1 MHRKGNPMQI
11 DKLETYKIAIDT
23 RNLEIKLFWQ
33 RSLFFAAFI
42 SAIFVGYS
50 SNGTEPF
57 SKLILSSLGFLLSF
71 AWLLANR
78 GSKYWYESW
87 ETKINEIE
95 DGYDNKLF
103 RPWKKPQD
111 KFFLYKARLYSV
123 SKIAIYVTD
132 LIFIGW
138 VIILLKESTIYF
150 KLPIEFESNN
160 CIAFFIYISVLIV
173 AIGLLLIKTKTTVP
187 KEVEAE
193 WKQK

>member
-1 MHRKGNPMQI
+1 MPKKEEELMPL
-11 DKLETYKIAIDT
+11 DKLEAYKIAIDT

-50 SNGTEPF
+50 STETDPF
-57 SKLILSSLGFLLSF
+57 SKLMLSSLGFLLSF
-71 AWLLANR
+71 AWVLANR

-87 ETKINEIE
+87 ETKIGEIE
-95 DGYDNKLF
+95 EGYDSKLF
-103 RPWKKPQD
+103 GPWKKPQD

-138 VIILLKESTIYF
+138 VIILVKEAISF
-150 KLPIEFESNN
+150 FQLPVNIEANS
-160 CIAFFIYISVLIV
+160 CTAFVVYI
-173 AIGLLLIKTKTTVP
+173 GFLLIAIYLLVRKTKTTVP
-187 KEVEAE
+187 KEASDE
-193 WKQK
+193 W

>member
-1 MHRKGNPMQI
+1 MTTKEEKLMPL
-11 DKLETYKIAIDT
+11 DKLEAYKIAIDT

-33 RSLFFAAFI
+33 RSLFFAAFT

-50 SNGTEPF
+50 SSEIEPF

-95 DGYDNKLF
+95 EGYDYKLF
-103 RPWKKPQD
+103 GPWTKPQD
-111 KFFLYKARLYSV
+111 KFFIYKARLYSV

-132 LIFIGW
+132 LIFIVW
-138 VIILLKESTIYF
+138 VILATKETIVF
-150 KLPIEFESNN
+150 FQLPVKIEQNS
-160 CIAFFIYISVLIV
+160 CTAFIIYMVFLII
-173 AIGLLLIKTKTTVP
+173 AIGLLIFKTRTTVP
-187 KEVEAE
+187 KDVSDK
-193 WKQK
+193 W

>member
-1 MHRKGNPMQI
+1 MPKEELMMEL
-11 DKLETYKIAIDT
+11 DKLEAYKIAIDT

-50 SNGTEPF
+50 SAETEPF
-57 SKLILSSLGFLLSF
+57 SKIMLSTLGFLLSF

-87 ETKINEIE
+87 ETKIEEIE
-95 DGYDNKLF
+95 EGYDFKLF
-103 RPWKKPQD
+103 GPWKKPQD
-111 KFFLYKARLYSV
+111 KFFLYKARLFSV

-138 VIILLKESTIYF
+138 VIILAKEVIGYF
-150 KLPIEFESNN
+150 QLPINLEQNSCFIFIIY
-160 CIAFFIYISVLIV
+160 IAFLIL
-173 AIGLLLIKTKTTVP
+173 AIGLLILKTRTTVP
-187 KEVEAE
+187 KEVSDK
-193 WKQK
+193 W

>member
-1 MHRKGNPMQI
+1 MQL
-11 DKLETYKIAIDT
+11 DKLEAYKIAIDT

-50 SNGTEPF
+50 SNGTEAL

-95 DGYDNKLF
+95 DNYDNKLF
-103 RPWKKPQD
+103 GPWKKPQD

-138 VIILLKESTIYF
+138 VIILLKESAGYF
-150 KLPIEFESNN
+150 KLPVKLDSDG
-160 CIAFFIYISVLIV
+160 CVALFIFASALII
-173 AIGLLLIKTKTTVP
+173 AIGLLLIKTRTTVP

-193 WKQK
+193 WEQKKA